1 MCRRAGKGLLPRL
14 YRKHKG
20 RCHYCNR
27 EVVMERVLSE
37 VLVERTHRTV
47 KYKIDGVLY
56 ECRFA
61 TVDHIIDIELGGTND
76 DDNVVLSCTHCN
88 QKKNRLKGKLKINK
102 YKSVVKDLKFSG

>member
-1 MCRRAGKGLLPRL
+1 
-14 YRKHKG
+14 
-20 RCHYCNR
+20 
-27 EVVMERVLSE
+27 MERVLSE

-56 ECRFA
+56 KRRFA

-88 QKKNRLKGKLKINK
+88 QKKNRLKGKLKTNK
-102 YKSVVKDLKFSG
+102 YKSIVKDLKFSG